1 MKKTRL
7 ILLSALIWTVC
18 PAAPPQG
25 YFHTTPGATLHYE
38 RHSPDTGD
46 LSWTHDSRIGAK
58 RPLDDGSLEVGFTT
72 TIISG
77 KMKSPL
83 KSPVSSHVILHPD
96 GTVELDVAQAAVVA
110 AKQRFSAF
118 DFTASG
124 GTSLLPA
131 TMKPGDKLDDIH
143 AVVAWSGI
151 KYTIDYTERQV
162 LRRETVTVPAGTF
175 DCIVV
180 REHKLEKAPLMKRD
194 RITLTWY
201 ALGYGMVRHD
211 TLFTNGEMETT
222 EQLVS
227 II

>member
-1 MKKTRL
+1 MKKSL
-7 ILLSALIWTVC
+7 VLLFVLAWTAC
-18 PAAPPQG
+18 LAAPPEG
-25 YFHTTPGATLHYE
+25 YFYTRAGSTLHYL
-38 RHSPDTGD
+38 RHDPETNS
-46 LSWTHDSRIGAK
+46 LSWTHDAMICGNK
-58 RPLDDGSLEVGFTT
+58 TLDDGSLEVDFRT

-83 KSPVSSHVILHPD
+83 KSSVTTNVTIRPD
-96 GTVELDVAQAAVVA
+96 GTVELDVAHAAVVA

-118 DFTASG
+118 NFTSSG
-124 GTSLLPA
+124 GTSLLPS
-131 TMKPGDKLDDIH
+131 TLKPGDKLDEIH

-151 KYTIDYTERQV
+151 KYTLDYTERQV

-180 REHKLEKAPLMKRD
+180 QEHKVEKAPLMKRD
-194 RITLTWY
+194 RITITWY

-211 TLFTNGEMETT
+211 TFFTNGDIETT

-227 II
+227 IN

>member
-1 MKKTRL
+1 MMKTRL
-7 ILLSALIWTVC
+7 ILLFALIWTVC

-25 YFHTTPGATLHYE
+25 YFHTTPGNTLHYV
-38 RHSPDTGD
+38 RHAPDSED
-46 LSWTHDSRIGAK
+46 ISWIHNSRIGAK
-58 RPLDDGSLEVGFTT
+58 KPLDDGSIEVGFTT

-83 KSPVSSHVILHPD
+83 KSPVSSHVILHPN
-96 GTVELDVAQAAVVA
+96 GTVELDVAQAAVMA
-110 AKQRFSAF
+110 AKQRFSIF

-124 GTSLLPA
+124 GTSILPA
-131 TMKPGDKLDDIH
+131 TLKPGDRLDDIH
-143 AVVAWSGI
+143 AVVSWSGI
-151 KYTIDYTERQV
+151 KYTIDYTERLV
-162 LRRETVTVPAGTF
+162 LRRESVTVPAGTF

-180 REHKLEKAPLMKRD
+180 REHTLEKAPLMKRD

-211 TLFTNGEMETT
+211 TFFINGDVETT
-222 EQLVS
+222 EQLES